1 MVAPR
6 PSSQESTAPPPWRIA
21 DRPYVL
27 LVLAALFWSGNFII
41 GRAVHEAVPPI
52 GLAFW
57 RWAVASLIILAAAYP
72 HLVRDWPALRAGW
85 RNIVLLAVLGV
96 TAYNTL
102 VYVGLQ
108 TTSAINSL
116 LMQSTMPVVI
126 ILMTFL
132 LFGERFTLLQ
142 ATGVLVSLGGAVTI
156 VSKGDWVALLRLS
169 FNVGDIWVMGAVAS
183 YAAYSALLR
192 RRLSFN
198 VGDIWVMG
206 AVASYAAYS
215 ALLRRRP
222 SVHPLSL
229 LAATFITGTI
239 ALAPFYGWE
248 TLVVRAMPGD
258 LATVGAVA
266 YLAVFPSVLAFF
278 CYNRGVQA
286 VGANRA
292 GVFIHLVPVFGIFMA
307 VAFLGEELSL
317 THLLGMGLIFT
328 GIAIAARRTKAT

>member
-27 LVLAALFWSGNFII
+27 LVLAALFWSGIFII

-156 VSKGDWVALLRLS
+156 VSKGDWVALL
-169 FNVGDIWVMGAVAS
+169 G
-183 YAAYSALLR
+183 
-192 RRLSFN
+192 LSFN

>member
-156 VSKGDWVALLRLS
+156 VSKGDWVALL
-169 FNVGDIWVMGAVAS
+169 G
-183 YAAYSALLR
+183 
-192 RRLSFN
+192 LSFN

-292 GVFIHLVPVFGIFMA
+292 GVFIHLVPVFGKFMA

>member
-156 VSKGDWVALLRLS
+156 VSKGDWVALL
-169 FNVGDIWVMGAVAS
+169 G
-183 YAAYSALLR
+183 
-192 RRLSFN
+192 LSFN

-278 CYNRGVQA
+278 CYNRSVQA

>member
-156 VSKGDWVALLRLS
+156 VSKGDWVALLGLS

-183 YAAYSALLR
+183 YAAYSALR
-192 RRLSFN
+192 
-198 VGDIWVMG
+198 
-206 AVASYAAYS
+206 
-215 ALLRRRP
+215 RRRP

>member
-1 MVAPR
+1 MPR
-6 PSSQESTAPPPWRIA
+6 SPPPWRIA
-21 DRPYVL
+21 ERPYVL
-27 LVLAALFWSGNFII
+27 LVLASLFWSGNFII
-41 GRAVHEAVPPI
+41 GRAVHEAVPPV

-57 RWAVASLIILAAAYP
+57 RWAVASLIILAAGYP

-85 RNIVLLAVLGV
+85 RTIVLLSVLGV

-108 TTSAINSL
+108 STSAINSL

-126 ILMTFL
+126 IVMTFL
-132 LFGERFTLLQ
+132 LFGERFKLLQ
-142 ATGVLVSLGGAVTI
+142 AAGVLVSLCGAVTI
-156 VSKGDWVALLRLS
+156 VTKGDWAALLRLS
-169 FNVGDIWVMGAVAS
+169 
-183 YAAYSALLR
+183 L
-192 RRLSFN
+192 N

-229 LAATFITGTI
+229 LAVTFTTGTI
-239 ALAPFYGWE
+239 VLAPFYAWE
-248 TLVVRAMPGD
+248 TLLVRSVPLEFG
-258 LATVGAVA
+258 TVGAVA

-278 CYNRGVQA
+278 CYNRAVQA

-307 VAFLGEELSL
+307 VAFLGEKFSV
-317 THLLGMGLIFT
+317 THLVGMGLIFA
-328 GIAIAARRTKAT
+328 GIAIAARRASA

>member
-1 MVAPR
+1 M
-6 PSSQESTAPPPWRIA
+6 
-21 DRPYVL
+21 
-27 LVLAALFWSGNFII
+27 
-41 GRAVHEAVPPI
+41 
-52 GLAFW
+52 
-57 RWAVASLIILAAAYP
+57 
-72 HLVRDWPALRAGW
+72 
-85 RNIVLLAVLGV
+85 
-96 TAYNTL
+96 
-102 VYVGLQ
+102 GLQ

-156 VSKGDWVALLRLS
+156 VSKGDWVALLGLS

-183 YAAYSALLR
+183 Y
-192 RRLSFN
+192 
-198 VGDIWVMG
+198 V
-206 AVASYAAYS
+206 AYS

>member
-1 MVAPR
+1 MGV
-6 PSSQESTAPPPWRIA
+6 PPPSPRETTAHVPPLWRIA
-21 DRPYVL
+21 EQPYVL
-27 LVLAALFWSGNFII
+27 LVLASLFWSGSFII
-41 GRAVHEAVPPI
+41 GRAVHETVPPV

-57 RWAVASLIILAAAYP
+57 RWTIASLIILTASYP

-96 TAYNTL
+96 TAFNTL

-116 LMQSTMPVVI
+116 LIQSTTPVVI

-132 LFGERFTLLQ
+132 LFGERFTLRQ
-142 ATGVLVSLGGAVTI
+142 AAGVLVSLGGAVTI
-156 VSKGDWVALLRLS
+156 VTKGDWAAVARLS
-169 FNVGDIWVMGAVAS
+169 FNVGDIWVMVAVAG
-183 YAAYSALLR
+183 YAAYT
-192 RRLSFN
+192 
-198 VGDIWVMG
+198 
-206 AVASYAAYS
+206 

-229 LAATFITGTI
+229 LAATFATGTI
-239 ALAPFYGWE
+239 ILAPFYGWE
-248 TLVVRAMPGD
+248 TLVVKAMPAD
-258 LATVGAVA
+258 LATFGAVA

-292 GVFIHLVPVFGIFMA
+292 GVFIHLVPVFGILMA
-307 VAFLGEELSL
+307 VAFLGEELSV
-317 THLLGMGLIFT
+317 THLVGMGLIFT
-328 GIAIAARRTKAT
+328 GVAIAARRAKA